1 MSFQT
6 CSLAC
11 AAQRQR
17 PSCCL
22 CRVLFFTSLPLS
34 SRLTIAFSGRHTQH
48 MGTSLIKIEG
58 VNDKKDTAFYLGKR
72 VCYVYRASRKQQ
84 DRQGVQTTV
93 RSIWGR
99 VSKAHGNGGTV
110 RAVFDTKCV
119 SVSTHINES
128 LSFAALCICLRIFIR
143 LCFVVTFTH
152 STACLVTPW
161 VLAFASCC
169 SPATSKYA
177 SSY

>member
-1 MSFQT
+1 
-6 CSLAC
+6 
-11 AAQRQR
+11 
-17 PSCCL
+17 
-22 CRVLFFTSLPLS
+22 
-34 SRLTIAFSGRHTQH
+34 
-48 MGTSLIKIEG
+48 MGTSLLKIEG

-119 SVSTHINES
+119 AVPAHNNAS
-128 LSFAALCICLRIFIR
+128 LSFASRYFCSPTLIR
-143 LCFVVTFTH
+143 LCPSVAPLSH
-152 STACLVTPW
+152 
-161 VLAFASCC
+161 
-169 SPATSKYA
+169 
-177 SSY
+177 

>member
-1 MSFQT
+1 M
-6 CSLAC
+6 LC
-11 AAQRQR
+11 AA
-17 PSCCL
+17 PAPLLLHSAAG
-22 CRVLFFTSLPLS
+22 LFVVIFA
-34 SRLTIAFSGRHTQH
+34 AFFASDGPCSGRHTQH
-48 MGTSLIKIEG
+48 MGTSLLKIEG

-119 SVSTHINES
+119 SVPTHNNES
-128 LSFAALCICLRIFIR
+128 LSFASRYFCSSLTLIR
-143 LCFVVTFTH
+143 LCP
-152 STACLVTPW
+152 AVTP
-161 VLAFASCC
+161 LSH
-169 SPATSKYA
+169 
-177 SSY
+177 

>member
-1 MSFQT
+1 MSFGFARS
-6 CSLAC
+6 CSHAPRSASAPP
-11 AAQRQR
+11 AA
-17 PSCCL
+17 L
-22 CRVLFFTSLPLS
+22 CRALFVATFA
-34 SRLTIAFSGRHTQH
+34 AFFASDGLCSGRHTQH
-48 MGTSLIKIEG
+48 MGTSLLKIEG

-119 SVSTHINES
+119 AVPTHNNES
-128 LSFAALCICLRIFIR
+128 LSFASRYFCLPTLIR
-143 LCFVVTFTH
+143 LC
-152 STACLVTPW
+152 P
-161 VLAFASCC
+161 AFAPLSH
-169 SPATSKYA
+169 
-177 SSY
+177 